1 MHKSSL
7 KSQGT
12 TSPNKSKSVKL
23 KTYRIP
29 KSTPKGKI
37 VVSQV
42 NKEIEKEI
50 GIILLSNYRNIKM
63 HI

>member
-7 KSQGT
+7 KSQAT
-12 TSPNKSKSVKL
+12 TSPDKSKSIKP

-29 KSTPKGKI
+29 KSTLKGKV

-42 NKEIEKEI
+42 NKEMEKEI
-50 GIILLSNYRNIKM
+50 GIILLNNYRNIKM